1 MLQAAGFDEP
11 HAAAILCAAFA
22 YALGYAAME
31 LSSLSVARGAL
42 NRDEDAEFEA
52 LLALGR
58 TPPADLP
65 PELARAARAVCLA
78 DLDHQFEFGLQALLA
93 GLEE

>member
-1 MLQAAGFDEP
+1 MRSATPPWSFRASRSPAAGRN
-11 HAAAILCAAFA
+11 
-22 YALGYAAME
+22 G
-31 LSSLSVARGAL
+31 
-42 NRDEDAEFEA
+42 DEDAEFEA

-58 TPPADLP
+58 TKPTDLP

-78 DLDHQFEFGLQALLA
+78 GLDQQFEFGLQALLA